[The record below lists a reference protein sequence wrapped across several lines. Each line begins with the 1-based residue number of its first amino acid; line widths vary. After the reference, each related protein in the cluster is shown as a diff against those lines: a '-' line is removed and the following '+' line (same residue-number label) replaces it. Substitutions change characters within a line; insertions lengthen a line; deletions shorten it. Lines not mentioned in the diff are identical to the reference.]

1 MIDPIAWLI
10 LLPLL
15 WAILAFVLGPARG
28 AILGSIGIAAQL
40 LLALMLAGQ
49 LAGDAQ
55 VHTVGGWEAPLGIAL
70 RADGLSVVMLLL
82 TQSVALLVALYAA
95 AYFSRHAAGNS
106 YFWPLTGCLM
116 AAMNAL
122 YLSSDVFNLYVTL
135 ELLSLAAIGMV
146 ASEGNAGSLA
156 AALRYLFA
164 SLVGSGAYL
173 LGVAVLYGAYGTVS
187 IVYLTDLIQADA
199 PSAIAWAAGLM
210 LVGLMLKTALFPL
223 HYWLPPAHG
232 GAPTPVSAL
241 LSALV
246 IKASFYLAVR
256 LWLDLFGQIASFSAA
271 QWIGTLGAGAII
283 WGTYQALQQR
293 RLKML
298 IAYSTVAQIGYLF
311 LMFPLVTD
319 TAPTGSA
326 SAYALHGA
334 VMQAVSHGFAKAA
347 MFGAAG
353 AIILALGHDNIAE
366 LGGLTQSLPITVF
379 TFALAGVTLM
389 GLPPSGGF
397 IAKWI
402 LIDSAIISGQWW
414 WVVTLVAGGLFTAT
428 YLFKVLRYTFSHGE
442 EHSGDEPTAPIHPLP
457 RLLEWSAFALALGS
471 LLIGLKAGSVLTLL
485 ELS

>member
-10 LLPLL
+10 LIPLL
-15 WAILAFVLGPARG
+15 WATLAFVLGPGRG
-28 AILGSIGIAAQL
+28 AVLGNTGIAAQL
-40 LLALMLAGQ
+40 LLALALAGQ

-55 VHTVGGWEAPLGIAL
+55 EQAIGGWEAPLGIAL

-82 TQSVALLVALYAA
+82 TQGVALLVALYAA

-106 YFWPLTGCLM
+106 YFWPLSGCLM

-146 ASEGNAGSLA
+146 ASEGNAGSVA

-164 SLVGSGAYL
+164 SLIGSGAYL

-187 IVYLTDLIQADA
+187 IVYLADLIQAGA
-199 PSAIAWAAGLM
+199 PEAISWAAGLM
-210 LVGLMLKTALFPL
+210 LAGLMLKTALFPL

-256 LWLDLFGQIASFSAA
+256 LWLDLFGQIATSYAA
-271 QWIGTLGAGAII
+271 QWIGVLGTGAII
-283 WGTYQALQQR
+283 WGTYQALRQR

-319 TAPTGSA
+319 ATPTGSQ
-326 SAYALHGA
+326 YALHGA
-334 VMQAVSHGFAKAA
+334 VMQAVAHGFAKAA

-353 AIILALGHDNIAE
+353 VIILALGHDNIAQ
-366 LGGLTQSLPITVF
+366 LGGLAQSLPLTVF

-402 LIDSAIISGQWW
+402 LIDSAIVSGQWW
-414 WVVTLVAGGLFTAT
+414 WVVVLVAGGLFTAT
-428 YLFKVLRYTFSHGE
+428 YLFKVLRHTFSHSE
-442 EHSGDEPTAPIHPLP
+442 ENGNAAPNASIRPLP
-457 RLLEWSAFALALGS
+457 RLLEWSAFLLALGS
-471 LLIGLKAGSVLTLL
+471 LLIGLMAGSVLTLL